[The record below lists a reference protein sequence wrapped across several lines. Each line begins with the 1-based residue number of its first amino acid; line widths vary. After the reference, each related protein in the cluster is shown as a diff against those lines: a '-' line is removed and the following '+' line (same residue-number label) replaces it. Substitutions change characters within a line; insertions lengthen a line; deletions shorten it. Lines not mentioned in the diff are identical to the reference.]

1 MVMKKRDSYAA
12 VETRNAPFVERI
24 SQLKS
29 DHPFFED
36 PPYLRIHDLCRGPQD
51 QQTSGFERD

>member
-1 MVMKKRDSYAA
+1 MKKRDSYAA